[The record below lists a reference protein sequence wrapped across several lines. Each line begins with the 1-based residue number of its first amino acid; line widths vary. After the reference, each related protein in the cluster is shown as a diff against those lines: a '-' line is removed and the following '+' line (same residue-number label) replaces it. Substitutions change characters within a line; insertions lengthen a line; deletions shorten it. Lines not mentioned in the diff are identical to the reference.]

1 MKGERKGNRGKRDG
15 ELGTKD
21 GNHIKGKHI
30 PGAPSRVVSE
40 GPEPFL
46 THFLLSR
53 SEDGACKNEK
63 PDKSTRV
70 KRSLS
75 SLRSRV
81 TRQKEK
87 VRGAELELRDSLFL
101 SLLHNVPLTRE
112 PWDPSPD

>member
-1 MKGERKGNRGKRDG
+1 MSERRENERRGKKKDGERGR
-15 ELGTKD
+15 KD
-21 GNHIKGKHI
+21 GITLRGTIFLEHL
-30 PGAPSRVVSE
+30 
-40 GPEPFL
+40 PELPQKDLKPFL

-53 SEDGACKNEK
+53 SEDGVYRSEK

-87 VRGAELELRDSLFL
+87 VRGLSWSLG
-101 SLLHNVPLTRE
+101 TRSSF
-112 PWDPSPD
+112 PCSVMYP